1 MTNDP
6 NDDLP
11 LDDETAEPLNE
22 SEGETV
28 RLTVT
33 EDGAG
38 KRLDKFLADGLT
50 DLSRSRVQA
59 LLRDGC
65 IRSESGGTLSDASAR
80 VKPGEVF
87 EVAIPAPEPALP
99 EPEDI
104 PLSVVFE
111 DEHLIVIDKPAG
123 MVVHPAPGNRSGTLV
138 NALLHHC
145 GDSLQ
150 GIGGVLRPGIVH
162 RIDKDTSGLL
172 VVAKSDPAHA
182 GLAELFAAHDIER
195 RYRAL
200 VIGIPEPIQGTIDEN
215 IGRHPND
222 RIRFTT
228 VGEFSGKSAITHY
241 RLLSQSDLAV
251 SEIECQL
258 ETGRT
263 HQIRVHMASIGNP
276 LIGDP
281 LYGRS
286 TRSRRSALTK
296 EKRLAVDAFPRQAL
310 HARSLGFIHPITG
323 ESLSFDTA
331 PPQDYQDLKAAL
343 SLSGKK

>member
-1 MTNDP
+1 MTDDL

-11 LDDETAEPLNE
+11 LDDTATASAETM
-22 SEGETV
+22 V
-28 RLTVT
+28 RLTVS

-59 LLRDGC
+59 LLRDGY
-65 IRSESGGTLSDASAR
+65 IRTESGGTLSDASAR
-80 VKPGEVF
+80 VKSGDTF
-87 EVAIPAPEPALP
+87 DITIPAPEPALP

-104 PLSVVFE
+104 PLHVVFE
-111 DEHLIVIDKPAG
+111 DPHLIVINKPAG

-172 VVAKSDPAHA
+172 VAAKSDAAHA
-182 GLAELFAAHDIER
+182 GLAALFAAHDIER

-200 VIGIPEPIQGTIDEN
+200 VIGIPEPVQGTIDEN
-215 IGRHPND
+215 IGRHPSD

-228 VGEFSGKSAITHY
+228 VGEFSGKRAVTHY
-241 RLLSQSDLAV
+241 RLLSQSDMAV
-251 SEIECQL
+251 SEIECEL

-263 HQIRVHMASIGNP
+263 HQIRVHMASIGHP

-281 LYGRS
+281 LYGRT

-296 EKRLAVDAFPRQAL
+296 EKRMAADAFKRQAL
-310 HARSLGFIHPITG
+310 HAQSLGFVHPISG
-323 ESLSFDTA
+323 EEHRFEA
-331 PPQDYQDLKAAL
+331 PAPQDYSDLKSAL
-343 SLSGKK
+343 GLR